1 MGMSG
6 LERRIDQGA
15 GREPAD
21 LVVRNARI
29 LNTATGTLDPGDI
42 AICGDRIVGT
52 HDNYRGRREI
62 DVQGRIVA
70 PGFIDTHLHIE
81 SSLVLPSEFE
91 QGVLPRGTTTAI
103 CDPHEIANVLG
114 VAGIR
119 YFLAASE
126 SLAMTLRVNLS
137 SCVPATEL
145 ETSGARLE
153 LADLLPLRTHPAA
166 LGLAEVMNFPGVLA
180 KDAGLLAKLDAFA
193 DGHVDGHAPLL
204 RGMPL
209 NAYLAAGIRTDHECT
224 LLEEAREKLAKGM
237 IVLMREG
244 SIAKNVTAL
253 APLLTDLTWPRI
265 AFCTD
270 DRNPLEIV
278 EEGHIDAAMRLAIAA
293 GAPPIAVYRSASLGA
308 AMAFGLADRGIAAA
322 GYRADLVVLDDFERV
337 SVAQVI
343 CGGRLVE
350 PELFGGRTHPAAVG
364 YGSIRRA
371 PVAPAELAPATRGGD
386 TPVIGARPFSL
397 ITDHLIPACR
407 CTGGAQ
413 VGRARAARPQ
423 RQYRQG
429 LRHRLRAAARRD
441 RLEHWTRQ
449 PQPDRR
455 RKFRIRHGRSRQSL
469 DRSAGRGRRR
479 PGRPRPGRS
488 AVAGSRADER
498 PRLRLRRGPS
508 AAAPCSRRRVR
519 LHHDRAAAAA
529 GVPAAAGD
537 PASQAHRPWLRRGRT
552 RWPTAAGVL
561 GGQRVSQCLAARQH
575 DGLHQTAGIVVPDRA

>member
-52 HDNYRGRREI
+52 HDTYRGRREI

-322 GYRADLVVLDDFERV
+322 GYRADLVVLDDFARV

-397 ITDHLIPACR
+397 ITDHLSLPAD
-407 CTGGAQ
+407 APE
-413 VGRARAARPQ
+413 V
-423 RQYRQG
+423 
-429 LRHRLRAAARRD
+429 LRLAV
-441 RLEHWTRQ
+441 LE
-449 PQPDRR
+449 
-455 RKFRIRHGRSRQSL
+455 RHGRNGNIGKGFVTGFGPLRGAIASSIGHDSHNL
-469 DRSAGRGRRR
+469 IVAGN
-479 PGRPRPGRS
+479 S
-488 AVAGSRADER
+488 ESDMAVAVNHLIDLQGGAVVVQDGRVQADLPLPVAGLMSDRDFGFVEA
-498 PRLRLRRGPS
+498 RLRPL
-508 AAAPCSRRRVR
+508 
-519 LHHDRAAAAA
+519 RAAAAA
-529 GVPAAAGD
+529 CGCTMIEPLLQLAFLPLPVIPHLKLTDRGYVAAG
-537 PASQAHRPWLRRGRT
+537 P
-552 RWPTAAGVL
+552 
-561 GGQRVSQCLAARQH
+561 
-575 DGLHQTAGIVVPDRA
+575 DGLRLLES